1 MQVKIEGAD
10 RIVYISR
17 EGCIDLAGAI
27 NILKRVIQEF
37 GNQRVLYI
45 LEDARRSTLDLSVP
59 EMGVYYDEIKKHL
72 YKFVEVRH
80 AIVLSTPFETAM
92 GVIFQQMV
100 SSLSVYSYACFST
113 EKAAKE
119 WLKNGKYY
127 GVQFAQRT
135 NKYD

>member
-17 EGCIDLAGAI
+17 EGCIDLADAI

-72 YKFVEVRH
+72 NKFVEVRH

-92 GVIFQQMV
+92 GTIFQEMV
-100 SSLSVYSYACFST
+100 GPLKVYAYACFST
-113 EKAAKE
+113 KTAAIN
-119 WLKNGKYY
+119 WLKKGSFY
-127 GVQFAQRT
+127 GFGSDIEQ
-135 NKYD
+135 